1 LSTLRFFAG
10 YARKY
15 KGWLLVAAL
24 AVPLY
29 SVASAAMVTL
39 IEPIFDE
46 VLLAGNAAPASDA
59 AVERGAAAESPK
71 SARES
76 AVPSW
81 LNLKSKAHDG
91 YESLKRRLGIAPQA
105 VVWFVPGLFIVVYV
119 VRSVMDFLSG
129 YAFQRIGLGVIND
142 MRNDLY
148 ARLIA
153 QSSAFHSRH
162 PSGELVSRVI
172 GDVGMIQMAISTRLF
187 DLVQQSV
194 TLLFLTVLLMST
206 HLQLALT
213 CLILTPVV
221 VYALAR
227 FGGSMRRASHRGQ
240 ERMADVTALLSEG
253 VRGHRV
259 VKAFGMEAF
268 ERGRFRDATWRH
280 LKVTLRGQMV
290 ANISSPVIETLAAL
304 GSAVL
309 LAYAGT
315 KVRAGELTAPVLVQF
330 IANLMLMYDPIRKLN
345 RVNLVLQQAVAGTHR
360 VREMLE
366 APNEVADRPGAV
378 TIDGVRESLRF
389 EDVHF
394 GYGDEP
400 VLRGID
406 LEIKPGEIVALVGP
420 SGAGKTSLVNLLPR
434 FFDPIGG
441 RVVLDGR
448 DIRDVT
454 LASLRA
460 QIGIVTQETLL
471 FNDTIRN
478 NIAYGRSD
486 LPLERVREAAR
497 AAYADDFILQQPK
510 GYDTVIGESGSQ
522 LSGGQRQRLSIA
534 RALLKNAPILILD
547 EATSHLDSESESLV
561 QRALVNLMRDRTTL
575 VVAHRLATVMRA
587 NRIVVLEAGRIVE
600 IGSHAELLE
609 RGGLYRRL
617 YQLQLQEAG

>member
-1 LSTLRFFAG
+1 
-10 YARKY
+10 
-15 KGWLLVAAL
+15 
-24 AVPLY
+24 
-29 SVASAAMVTL
+29 
-39 IEPIFDE
+39 
-46 VLLAGNAAPASDA
+46 
-59 AVERGAAAESPK
+59 
-71 SARES
+71 
-76 AVPSW
+76 
-81 LNLKSKAHDG
+81 
-91 YESLKRRLGIAPQA
+91 
-105 VVWFVPGLFIVVYV
+105 
-119 VRSVMDFLSG
+119 
-129 YAFQRIGLGVIND
+129 
-142 MRNDLY
+142 
-148 ARLIA
+148 
-153 QSSAFHSRH
+153 
-162 PSGELVSRVI
+162 
-172 GDVGMIQMAISTRLF
+172 
-187 DLVQQSV
+187 
-194 TLLFLTVLLMST
+194 
-206 HLQLALT
+206 
-213 CLILTPVV
+213 
-221 VYALAR
+221 
-227 FGGSMRRASHRGQ
+227 
-240 ERMADVTALLSEG
+240 
-253 VRGHRV
+253 
-259 VKAFGMEAF
+259 
-268 ERGRFRDATWRH
+268 
-280 LKVTLRGQMV
+280 
-290 ANISSPVIETLAAL
+290 
-304 GSAVL
+304 
-309 LAYAGT
+309 
-315 KVRAGELTAPVLVQF
+315 
-330 IANLMLMYDPIRKLN
+330 
-345 RVNLVLQQAVAGTHR
+345 
-360 VREMLE
+360 MLE